1 MYSLI
6 FYIHFITYVW
16 ILLHTLKALK
26 RGEGRQMQK
35 RRYRLPPKERPRRE
49 HQCSHFHKSLGV
61 SAEPAQ
67 E

>member
-35 RRYRLPPKERPRRE
+35 RRYRLPLKERPRRE